1 MMSRTRTANSGGV
14 PSERA
19 RRQMLLSKM
28 KSAASRN
35 AISGSGS
42 TLIEIAYCCAV
53 HSAGA
58 LLRLNWL
65 SRHHSNAM
73 LSDRWNISIDTSHW
87 GSCPRPAWAFSVTLF
102 LPRRFAIHFSSL
114 FSVFLWQRR
123 VPMPFCAPKPAFLP
137 DEKTSPLWS
146 LLFSCEAFHFSFI
159 RMPLRASSAAQSLP
173 EWPGTTLAE
182 PPLPP
187 FGRHLPRMAHDLRP
201 DLYQLLP

>member
-1 MMSRTRTANSGGV
+1 
-14 PSERA
+14 
-19 RRQMLLSKM
+19 
-28 KSAASRN
+28 
-35 AISGSGS
+35 
-42 TLIEIAYCCAV
+42 
-53 HSAGA
+53 
-58 LLRLNWL
+58 
-65 SRHHSNAM
+65 
-73 LSDRWNISIDTSHW
+73 
-87 GSCPRPAWAFSVTLF
+87 
-102 LPRRFAIHFSSL
+102 
-114 FSVFLWQRR
+114 
-123 VPMPFCAPKPAFLP
+123 MPFCAPKPAFLP